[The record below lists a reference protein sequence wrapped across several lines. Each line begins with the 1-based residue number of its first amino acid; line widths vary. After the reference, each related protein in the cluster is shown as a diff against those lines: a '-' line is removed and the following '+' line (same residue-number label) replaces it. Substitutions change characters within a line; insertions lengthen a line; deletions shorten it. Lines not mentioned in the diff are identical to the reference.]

1 MDEQNHLYNFL
12 LPKVY
17 QLKLHSMG
25 FPVFWF
31 AFLSRKTIL
40 DIKNSAQGES
50 LLLCVHWTV
59 AF

>member
-1 MDEQNHLYNFL
+1 MDEQNYLYNFL

-17 QLKLHSMG
+17 QLKLYFMG
-25 FPVFWF
+25 FPVFCL
-31 AFLSRKTIL
+31 AFLSRETIL

-50 LLLCVHWTV
+50 LMLYVHWTV